1 MDWAGPSVLPQK
13 RQQQHRVGRGQAG
26 ALAARVGLPLWSLS
40 VSNPRQK
47 KGRKW
52 RTTKSASF
60 FFFAVFH
67 RQPPLHLFQMLLGIG
82 LVPSFESHLASW
94 LFAVFAV
101 HIPPVIAQKLK
112 FPKLDDHLLHGF
124 WQSNGQAQRRRRP
137 PPPWN
142 VDERAG

>member
-1 MDWAGPSVLPQK
+1 MVVVCFEPSSKKGAQVAHDQK
-13 RQQQHRVGRGQAG
+13 RI
-26 ALAARVGLPLWSLS
+26 L
-40 VSNPRQK
+40 
-47 KGRKW
+47 
-52 RTTKSASF
+52 F
-60 FFFAVFH
+60 FGAVFH

>member
-1 MDWAGPSVLPQK
+1 MVVVCFEPSSKKGAQVAHDQK
-13 RQQQHRVGRGQAG
+13 RN
-26 ALAARVGLPLWSLS
+26 L
-40 VSNPRQK
+40 
-47 KGRKW
+47 
-52 RTTKSASF
+52 F
-60 FFFAVFH
+60 FLAVFH